1 VLTVVILTT
10 LAQAAS
16 IMGIAVFP
24 VIAPRLAAEMQVSP
38 AAIGYQVSLV
48 YGTAA
53 IAAPFMSFAVT
64 RWGACRT
71 TQVGLASCAV
81 AMLLAITSSLPAFV
95 AASMLLGFAM
105 SVMTPASG
113 HLLFRFS
120 PAEKRNLI
128 FSIKQTGVPL
138 GWVAMALVAP
148 AITLAFGWRSA
159 LALVL
164 AIAVAT
170 ILALQPLRVR
180 WDDDRRAD
188 TAPWASPAAGL
199 TLLWRHRVLSSL
211 AVASFCLTFVQLCV
225 SAFLVT
231 MLVEEAGYSLVA
243 AGVMLSLM
251 QAAGVA
257 GRVIWGWIADR
268 TGESLRLLE
277 YIAITMAVCSVI
289 TAFMSPA
296 WPASALALLFI
307 VFGLAA
313 VGWNGLFLAEIAH
326 RAPRGMVS
334 IATSAAMMW
343 NFGGILVGPALFAA
357 TYYVTGSYTHTYGW
371 LAVVAGAAAVL
382 LATAR
387 RHARGTP

>member
-1 VLTVVILTT
+1 MLTVVAATT

-38 AAIGYQVSLV
+38 STIGYQVSLV

-53 IAAPFMSFAVT
+53 VAAPFMSFAVT

-71 TQVGLASCAV
+71 TQVGLLCCAI
-81 AMLLAITSSLPAFV
+81 AMLLALTSSLAAFV
-95 AASMLLGFAM
+95 VASMLLGLAM

-120 PAEKRNLI
+120 PPEKRNLI

-138 GWVAMALVAP
+138 AWVAMALIAP
-148 AITLAFGWRSA
+148 GVTLAFGWRWA
-159 LALVL
+159 IALVL
-164 AIAVAT
+164 AIAIAT
-170 ILALQPLRVR
+170 IIALERPRKR

-188 TAPWASPAAGL
+188 VAVWASPAAGL
-199 TLLWRHRVLSSL
+199 RLLWRHRVLASL
-211 AVASFCLTFVQLCV
+211 AIASFCLTFVQLCA

-231 MLVEEAGYSLVA
+231 MLVEEGGYSLIA
-243 AGVMLSLM
+243 AGVMLSVM
-251 QAAGVA
+251 QGAGVA
-257 GRVIWGWIADR
+257 GRVLWGWIADR
-268 TGESLRLLE
+268 TGESLRLLQ
-277 YIAITMAVCSVI
+277 YIAMTMAACSVV
-289 TAFMSPA
+289 TVFLSPA
-296 WPASALALLFI
+296 WPAFAVALLCI

-326 RAPRGMVS
+326 RAPHGMVS

-357 TYYVTGSYTHTYGW
+357 TYHASGSYTQTYGG
-371 LAVVAGAAAVL
+371 LAIVSAAGAML
-382 LATAR
+382 LAAGR
-387 RHARGTP
+387 RRAAERP